1 MKEPFLL
8 LRTRIFFAMI
18 LLVFVSF
25 LLIGITTSFQI
36 RENSFYYHE
45 LRLDRKESQLQRAFY
60 ILFNEKSKQPD
71 NQLSYLYSKRP
82 EFGINIS
89 TVLDAELKDEIF
101 KISDVQNINFTLYD
115 LDGTLIG
122 STVNQDVINKLEE
135 ALINEL
141 EVSNDLKIVKTNESE
156 DQFYRSS
163 FSYILDI
170 NERPIWILNLPY
182 IDDDKLN
189 AYEIRSFIINI
200 AQVYVLLFVLAIVIS
215 YFVSSYITNPI
226 SELVKK
232 MRQMR
237 IDKSNKKIGIN
248 VSSKEIFTLVSS
260 YNNMVDQIDENVKK
274 LSKSQRELAWR
285 EMAKQVAHEIK
296 NPLTP
301 MKLSVQNFKLKFNP
315 NDPKIQDKME
325 DFSDTLVQ
333 QIDVLSSISTAFSHF
348 AELPA
353 QKNENIDIIS
363 TTKLALEIF
372 NEQNIIF
379 QSKLGSLNV
388 KIDRTNLIR
397 VITNLVKNAIQATEN
412 IKDSKIIVSVK
423 KLRNKAIIEIEDN
436 GDGIPRKNREKIFEP
451 KFTTKSKGM
460 GLGLSIIKNLVTNY
474 NGKIDFVSANGKTI
488 FKIELPIH
496 KNV

>member
-1 MKEPFLL
+1 MKEPYLL

-36 RENSFYYHE
+36 RENSLYYHE
-45 LRLDRKESQLQRAFY
+45 LRLDRKESQLQRAFK
-60 ILFNEKSKQPD
+60 ILFNEKSQQSD
-71 NQLSYLYSKRP
+71 NQLSYLFNRRP
-82 EFGINIS
+82 DVGINIS
-89 TVLDAELKDEIF
+89 TVLDEELKQEIF

-122 STVNQDVINKLEE
+122 STVNEGANNKLDNN
-135 ALINEL
+135 LIDEL
-141 EVSNDLKIVKTNESE
+141 SKSKDLNIVQKNQLD
-156 DQFYRSS
+156 DQLYRSS
-163 FSYILDI
+163 FSYIMDV
-170 NERPIWILNLPY
+170 NNRPIWILNLPY

-200 AQVYVLLFVLAIVIS
+200 AQVYVLLFVLAIIIS

-237 IDKSNKKIGIN
+237 IDKSNKKIRTN
-248 VSSKEIFTLVSS
+248 VSSKEMFTLVSS
-260 YNNMVDQIDENVKK
+260 YNNMVDQIDDNVKK

-301 MKLSVQNFKLKFNP
+301 MKLSVQSFKQRFNSK
-315 NDPKIQDKME
+315 DPKIEEKIQ

-372 NEQNIIF
+372 NEQNISF
-379 QSKLGSLNV
+379 ESKMDLLKV

-397 VITNLVKNAIQATEN
+397 VITNLVKNSLQATEN
-412 IKDSKIIVSVK
+412 ISNPKIIVRIK
-423 KLRNKAIIEIEDN
+423 KIRNKAIIEIEDN
-436 GDGIPRKNREKIFEP
+436 GIGISRKNRDKIFEP

-474 NGKIDFVSANGKTI
+474 NGEIDFKSTKDKTT
-488 FKIELPIH
+488 FKIELPIY
-496 KNV
+496 K

>member
-36 RENSFYYHE
+36 RENSLYYHE
-45 LRLDRKESQLQRAFY
+45 LRLDRKEAQLQRAFK
-60 ILFNEKSKQPD
+60 ILFNEKSLQPD
-71 NQLSYLYSKRP
+71 NQLSYLFNRRP
-82 EFGINIS
+82 NDGINIS
-89 TVLDAELKDEIF
+89 TVLDEELKDEIF
-101 KISDVQNINFTLYD
+101 KISDIQNIDFTLYD
-115 LDGTLIG
+115 LDGTLVG
-122 STVNQDVINKLEE
+122 STVNDGVSIKLDNNLIDNLSKSQDLNIVQKNQV
-135 ALINEL
+135 NEQL
-141 EVSNDLKIVKTNESE
+141 
-156 DQFYRSS
+156 YRSS
-163 FSYILDI
+163 FSYIMDV
-170 NERPIWILNLPY
+170 NNKPIWILNLPY
-182 IDDDKLN
+182 VDDDRLN

-200 AQVYVLLFVLAIVIS
+200 AQVYILLFVLAIIIS

-237 IDKSNKKIGIN
+237 LDKSNKKIKTN
-248 VSSKEIFTLVSS
+248 VSSKEMFTLVSS
-260 YNNMVDQIDENVKK
+260 YNNMVDQIDDNVKQI
-274 LSKSQRELAWR
+274 SKSQRELAWR

-301 MKLSVQNFKLKFNP
+301 MKLSVQSFKQRFNSK
-315 NDPKIQDKME
+315 DPKIEEKIQ

-372 NEQNIIF
+372 NEKNILF
-379 QSKLGSLNV
+379 ESKIDSLKV
-388 KIDRTNLIR
+388 KIDRTTLIR
-397 VITNLVKNAIQATEN
+397 IITNLVKNSIQATDN
-412 IKDSKIIVSVK
+412 VSQAKIIIRIK
-423 KLRNKAIIEIEDN
+423 KVRDKAIIEIEDN
-436 GDGIPRKNREKIFEP
+436 GIGISRKNRDKIFEP

-474 NGKIDFVSANGKTI
+474 NGEIDFKSTKGKTI
-488 FKIELPIH
+488 FKIELPIY
-496 KNV
+496 K

>member
-36 RENSFYYHE
+36 RENSLYYHE
-45 LRLDRKESQLQRAFY
+45 LRLDRKEAQLQRAFK
-60 ILFNEKSKQPD
+60 ILFNEKSLQPD
-71 NQLSYLYSKRP
+71 NQLSYLFNRRP
-82 EFGINIS
+82 NDGINIS
-89 TVLDAELKDEIF
+89 TVLDEELKDEIF
-101 KISDVQNINFTLYD
+101 KISDIQNIDFTLYD
-115 LDGTLIG
+115 LDGTLVG
-122 STVNQDVINKLEE
+122 STVNDGVSIKLDNNLIDNLSKSQDLNIVQKNQV
-135 ALINEL
+135 NEQL
-141 EVSNDLKIVKTNESE
+141 
-156 DQFYRSS
+156 YRSS
-163 FSYILDI
+163 FSYIMDV
-170 NERPIWILNLPY
+170 NNKPIWIMNLPY
-182 IDDDKLN
+182 VDDDRLN

-200 AQVYVLLFVLAIVIS
+200 AQVYILLFVLAIIIS

-237 IDKSNKKIGIN
+237 LDKSNKKIKTN
-248 VSSKEIFTLVSS
+248 VSSKEMFTLVSS
-260 YNNMVDQIDENVKK
+260 YNNMVDQIDDNVKQI
-274 LSKSQRELAWR
+274 SKSQRELAWR

-301 MKLSVQNFKLKFNP
+301 MKLSVQSFKQRFNSK
-315 NDPKIQDKME
+315 DPKIEEKIQ

-372 NEQNIIF
+372 NEKNILF
-379 QSKLGSLNV
+379 ESKIDSLKV
-388 KIDRTNLIR
+388 KIDRTTLIR
-397 VITNLVKNAIQATEN
+397 IITNLVKNSIQATDN
-412 IKDSKIIVSVK
+412 LSQAKIIIRIK
-423 KLRNKAIIEIEDN
+423 KVRDKAIIEIEDN
-436 GDGIPRKNREKIFEP
+436 GIGISRKNRDKIFEP

-474 NGKIDFVSANGKTI
+474 NGEIDFKSTKGKTI
-488 FKIELPIH
+488 FKIELPIY
-496 KNV
+496 K

>member
-36 RENSFYYHE
+36 RENSLYYHE
-45 LRLDRKESQLQRAFY
+45 LRLDRKEAQLQRAFN
-60 ILFNEKSKQPD
+60 ILFNEKSQQPD
-71 NQLSYLYSKRP
+71 NQLSYLFNRRP
-82 EFGINIS
+82 DEGINIS
-89 TVLDAELKDEIF
+89 TVLDEELKDEIF
-101 KISDVQNINFTLYD
+101 KISDVQNIDFTLYD
-115 LDGTLIG
+115 LDGTLVG
-122 STVNQDVINKLEE
+122 TTVKSNVSPKLDNN
-135 ALINEL
+135 LIDNL
-141 EVSNDLKIVKTNESE
+141 SNSNDLSIVNKNEL
-156 DQFYRSS
+156 DNQLYRSS
-163 FSYILDI
+163 FSYIMDI
-170 NERPIWILNLPY
+170 NNRPIWILNLPY
-182 IDDDKLN
+182 IDDDRLN
-189 AYEIRSFIINI
+189 AYEVRSFIINI
-200 AQVYVLLFVLAIVIS
+200 AQVYILLFVLAIIIS

-237 IDKSNKKIGIN
+237 LDKSNKKIRTN
-248 VSSKEIFTLVSS
+248 VSSKEMFTLVSS
-260 YNNMVDQIDENVKK
+260 YNNMVDQIDDNVKK
-274 LSKSQRELAWR
+274 ISKSQRELAWR

-301 MKLSVQNFKLKFNP
+301 MKLTVQSFKQRFNSK
-315 NDPKIQDKME
+315 DPKIEEKIQ

-348 AELPA
+348 AEMPA

-372 NEQNIIF
+372 NEKNISF
-379 QSKLGSLNV
+379 ESKIDSLKV
-388 KIDRTNLIR
+388 KIDRTTLIR
-397 VITNLVKNAIQATEN
+397 IITNLVKNSIQATDN
-412 IKDSKIIVSVK
+412 VSQAKIIVRIK
-423 KLRNKAIIEIEDN
+423 KARDKAIIEIEDN
-436 GDGIPRKNREKIFEP
+436 GIGISRKNRDKIFEP

-474 NGKIDFVSANGKTI
+474 NGEIDFKSTTGKTT
-488 FKIELPIH
+488 FKIELPIY
-496 KNV
+496 K

>member
-36 RENSFYYHE
+36 RENSLYYHE
-45 LRLDRKESQLQRAFY
+45 LRLDRKEAQLQRAFK
-60 ILFNEKSKQPD
+60 ILFNEKSLQPD
-71 NQLSYLYSKRP
+71 NQLSYLFNRRP
-82 EFGINIS
+82 NDGINIS
-89 TVLDAELKDEIF
+89 TVLDEELKDEIF
-101 KISDVQNINFTLYD
+101 KISDIQNIDFTLYD
-115 LDGTLIG
+115 LDGTLVG
-122 STVNQDVINKLEE
+122 STVNDGVSIKLDNNLIDNLSKSQDLNIVQKNQV
-135 ALINEL
+135 NEQL
-141 EVSNDLKIVKTNESE
+141 
-156 DQFYRSS
+156 YRSS
-163 FSYILDI
+163 FSYIMDV
-170 NERPIWILNLPY
+170 NNKPIWIMNLPY
-182 IDDDKLN
+182 VDDDRLN

-200 AQVYVLLFVLAIVIS
+200 AQVYILLFVLAIIIS

-237 IDKSNKKIGIN
+237 LDKSNKKIRTN
-248 VSSKEIFTLVSS
+248 VSSKEMFTLVSS
-260 YNNMVDQIDENVKK
+260 YNNMVDQIDDNVKQI
-274 LSKSQRELAWR
+274 SKSQRELAWR

-301 MKLSVQNFKLKFNP
+301 MKLSVQSFKQRFNSK
-315 NDPKIQDKME
+315 DPKIEEKIQ

-372 NEQNIIF
+372 NEKNILF
-379 QSKLGSLNV
+379 ESKIDSLKV
-388 KIDRTNLIR
+388 KIDRTTLIR
-397 VITNLVKNAIQATEN
+397 IITNLVKNSIQATDN
-412 IKDSKIIVSVK
+412 VSQAKIIIRIK
-423 KLRNKAIIEIEDN
+423 KVRDKAIIEIEDN
-436 GDGIPRKNREKIFEP
+436 GIGISRKNRDKIFEP

-474 NGKIDFVSANGKTI
+474 NGEIDFKSTKGKTI
-488 FKIELPIH
+488 FKIELPIY
-496 KNV
+496 K

>member
-1 MKEPFLL
+1 MKEPYLL

-36 RENSFYYHE
+36 RENSLYYHE
-45 LRLDRKESQLQRAFY
+45 LRLDRKEAQLQRAFK

-71 NQLSYLYSKRP
+71 NQLSYLFNRRP
-82 EFGINIS
+82 DLGINIS
-89 TVLDAELKDEIF
+89 TVLDEELKQEIF
-101 KISDVQNINFTLYD
+101 NISDVQNIDFTLYD
-115 LDGTLIG
+115 LDGSLVG
-122 STVNQDVINKLEE
+122 STVNEGFSSTLDKN
-135 ALINEL
+135 LIEDLSNSKDLNIVQKNEF
-141 EVSNDLKIVKTNESE
+141 E
-156 DQFYRSS
+156 DQLYRSS
-163 FSYILDI
+163 FSYIMDI
-170 NERPIWILNLPY
+170 NNRPIWILNLPY
-182 IDDDKLN
+182 VDDDKLN

-200 AQVYVLLFVLAIVIS
+200 AQVYILLFVLAIIIS

-237 IDKSNKKIGIN
+237 LDKSNKKIRTN
-248 VSSKEIFTLVSS
+248 VSSKEMFTLVSS
-260 YNNMVDQIDENVKK
+260 YNNMVDQIDDNVKQI
-274 LSKSQRELAWR
+274 SKSQRELAWR

-301 MKLSVQNFKLKFNP
+301 MKLSVQSFKQRFNSK
-315 NDPKIQDKME
+315 DPKIEEKIQ

-372 NEQNIIF
+372 NEKNISF
-379 QSKLGSLNV
+379 ESKIDSLKV
-388 KIDRTNLIR
+388 KIDRTTLIR
-397 VITNLVKNAIQATEN
+397 IITNLVKNSIQATDN
-412 IKDSKIIVSVK
+412 VSQAKIIVRIK
-423 KLRNKAIIEIEDN
+423 KARDKAIIEIEDN
-436 GDGIPRKNREKIFEP
+436 GIGISRKNRDKIFEP

-474 NGKIDFVSANGKTI
+474 NGEIDFKSTKGKTT
-488 FKIELPIH
+488 FKIELPIY
-496 KNV
+496 K

>member
-1 MKEPFLL
+1 MKEPYLL

-36 RENSFYYHE
+36 RENSLYYHE
-45 LRLDRKESQLQRAFY
+45 LRLDRKEAQLQRAFK

-71 NQLSYLYSKRP
+71 NQLSYLFNRRP
-82 EFGINIS
+82 DLGINIS
-89 TVLDAELKDEIF
+89 TVLDEELKQEIF
-101 KISDVQNINFTLYD
+101 NISDVQNIDFTLYD
-115 LDGTLIG
+115 LDGSLVG
-122 STVNQDVINKLEE
+122 STVNEGFSSTLDKN
-135 ALINEL
+135 LIDDL
-141 EVSNDLKIVKTNESE
+141 SNSE
-156 DQFYRSS
+156 DLNIVQKNEFEDQLYRSS
-163 FSYILDI
+163 FSYIMDI
-170 NERPIWILNLPY
+170 NNRPIWILNLPY
-182 IDDDKLN
+182 VDDDKLN

-200 AQVYVLLFVLAIVIS
+200 AQVYILLFVLAIIIS

-237 IDKSNKKIGIN
+237 LDKSNKKIRTN
-248 VSSKEIFTLVSS
+248 VSSKEMFTLVSS
-260 YNNMVDQIDENVKK
+260 YNNMVDQIDDNVKQI
-274 LSKSQRELAWR
+274 SKSQRELAWR

-301 MKLSVQNFKLKFNP
+301 MKLSVQSFKQRFNSK
-315 NDPKIQDKME
+315 DPKIEEKIQ

-372 NEQNIIF
+372 NEKNISF
-379 QSKLGSLNV
+379 ESKIDSLKV
-388 KIDRTNLIR
+388 KIDRTTLIR
-397 VITNLVKNAIQATEN
+397 IITNLVKNSIQATDN
-412 IKDSKIIVSVK
+412 VSQAKIIVRIK
-423 KLRNKAIIEIEDN
+423 KARDKAIIEIEDN
-436 GDGIPRKNREKIFEP
+436 GIGISRKNRDKIFEP

-474 NGKIDFVSANGKTI
+474 NGEIDFKSTKGKTT
-488 FKIELPIH
+488 FKIELPIY
-496 KNV
+496 K

>member
-1 MKEPFLL
+1 MKEPYLL

-36 RENSFYYHE
+36 RENSLYYHE
-45 LRLDRKESQLQRAFY
+45 LRLDRKEAQLQRAFK

-71 NQLSYLYSKRP
+71 NQLSYLFNRRP
-82 EFGINIS
+82 DLGINIS
-89 TVLDAELKDEIF
+89 TVLDEELKQEIF
-101 KISDVQNINFTLYD
+101 NISDVQNIDFTLYD
-115 LDGTLIG
+115 LDGSLVG
-122 STVNQDVINKLEE
+122 STVNEGFSSTLDKN
-135 ALINEL
+135 LIEDLSNSKDLNIVQKNEF
-141 EVSNDLKIVKTNESE
+141 E
-156 DQFYRSS
+156 DQLYRSS
-163 FSYILDI
+163 FSYIVDI
-170 NERPIWILNLPY
+170 NNKPIWILNLPY
-182 IDDDKLN
+182 VDDDKLN

-200 AQVYVLLFVLAIVIS
+200 AQVYILLFVLAIIIS

-237 IDKSNKKIGIN
+237 LDKSNKKIRTN
-248 VSSKEIFTLVSS
+248 VSSKEMFTLVSS
-260 YNNMVDQIDENVKK
+260 YNNMVDQIDDNVKQI
-274 LSKSQRELAWR
+274 SKSQRELAWR

-301 MKLSVQNFKLKFNP
+301 MKLSVQSFKQRFNSKDP
-315 NDPKIQDKME
+315 NIEEKIQ

-372 NEQNIIF
+372 NEKNISF
-379 QSKLGSLNV
+379 ESKIDSLKV
-388 KIDRTNLIR
+388 KIDRTTLIR
-397 VITNLVKNAIQATEN
+397 IITNLVKNSIQATDN
-412 IKDSKIIVSVK
+412 VSQAKIIVRIK
-423 KLRNKAIIEIEDN
+423 KARDKAIIEIEDN
-436 GDGIPRKNREKIFEP
+436 GIGISRKNRDKIFEP

-474 NGKIDFVSANGKTI
+474 NGEIDFKSTKGKTT
-488 FKIELPIH
+488 FKIELPIY
-496 KNV
+496 K

>member
-1 MKEPFLL
+1 MKEPYLL

-36 RENSFYYHE
+36 RENSLYYHE
-45 LRLDRKESQLQRAFY
+45 LRLDRKESQLQRAFK
-60 ILFNEKSKQPD
+60 ILFNEKSQQSD
-71 NQLSYLYSKRP
+71 NQLSYLFNRRP
-82 EFGINIS
+82 DIGINIS
-89 TVLDAELKDEIF
+89 TVLDEELKQEIF

-122 STVNQDVINKLEE
+122 STVNEGANNKLDNN
-135 ALINEL
+135 LID
-141 EVSNDLKIVKTNESE
+141 DLSKSKDLNIVQKNQLD
-156 DQFYRSS
+156 DQLYRSS
-163 FSYILDI
+163 FSYIMDV
-170 NERPIWILNLPY
+170 NNRPIWILNLPY

-200 AQVYVLLFVLAIVIS
+200 AQVYVLLFVLAIIIS

-237 IDKSNKKIGIN
+237 IDKSNKKIRTN
-248 VSSKEIFTLVSS
+248 VSSKEMFTLVSS
-260 YNNMVDQIDENVKK
+260 YNNMVDQIDDNVKK

-301 MKLSVQNFKLKFNP
+301 MKLSVQSFKQRFNSK
-315 NDPKIQDKME
+315 DPKIEEKIQ

-372 NEQNIIF
+372 NEQNISF
-379 QSKLGSLNV
+379 ESKMDLLKV

-397 VITNLVKNAIQATEN
+397 VITNLVKNSIQATEN
-412 IKDSKIIVSVK
+412 ISNPKIIVRIK
-423 KLRNKAIIEIEDN
+423 KIRNKAIIEIEDN
-436 GDGIPRKNREKIFEP
+436 GIGISRKNRDKIFEP

-474 NGKIDFVSANGKTI
+474 NGEIDFKSTKDKTT
-488 FKIELPIH
+488 FKIELPIY
-496 KNV
+496 K

>member
-1 MKEPFLL
+1 MKEPYLL

-36 RENSFYYHE
+36 RENSLYYHE
-45 LRLDRKESQLQRAFY
+45 LRLDRKESQLQRAFK
-60 ILFNEKSKQPD
+60 ILFNEKSQQSD
-71 NQLSYLYSKRP
+71 NQLSYLFNRRP
-82 EFGINIS
+82 DVGINIS
-89 TVLDAELKDEIF
+89 TVLDEELKQEIF

-122 STVNQDVINKLEE
+122 STVSEGANNKLDNN
-135 ALINEL
+135 LIDDI
-141 EVSNDLKIVKTNESE
+141 SKSKDLNIVQKNQLD
-156 DQFYRSS
+156 DQLYRSS
-163 FSYILDI
+163 FSYIMDV
-170 NERPIWILNLPY
+170 NNRPIWILNLPY
-182 IDDDKLN
+182 LDDDKLN

-200 AQVYVLLFVLAIVIS
+200 AQVYVLLFVLAIIIS

-237 IDKSNKKIGIN
+237 IDKSNKKIRTN
-248 VSSKEIFTLVSS
+248 VSSKEMFTLVSS
-260 YNNMVDQIDENVKK
+260 YNNMVDQIDDNVKK

-301 MKLSVQNFKLKFNP
+301 MKLSVQSFKQRFNSK
-315 NDPKIQDKME
+315 DPKIEEKIQ
-325 DFSDTLVQ
+325 DFSDTLIQ

-372 NEQNIIF
+372 NEQNISF
-379 QSKLGSLNV
+379 DSKMDLLKV

-397 VITNLVKNAIQATEN
+397 VITNLVKNSLQATEN
-412 IKDSKIIVSVK
+412 ISNPKIIVRIK
-423 KLRNKAIIEIEDN
+423 KIRNKAIIEIEDN
-436 GDGIPRKNREKIFEP
+436 GIGISIKNRDKIFEP

-474 NGKIDFVSANGKTI
+474 NGEIDFKSTKFKTT
-488 FKIELPIH
+488 FKIQLPIY
-496 KNV
+496 K

>member
-1 MKEPFLL
+1 
-8 LRTRIFFAMI
+8 MI

-36 RENSFYYHE
+36 TENSLYYHE
-45 LRLDRKESQLQRAFY
+45 LRLDRKEAQLQRAFK

-71 NQLSYLYSKRP
+71 NQLSYLFNRRP
-82 EFGINIS
+82 DLGINIS
-89 TVLDAELKDEIF
+89 TVLDEELKQEIF
-101 KISDVQNINFTLYD
+101 NISDVQNIDFTLYD
-115 LDGTLIG
+115 LDGSLVG
-122 STVNQDVINKLEE
+122 STVNEGFSSILDKN
-135 ALINEL
+135 LIDDL
-141 EVSNDLKIVKTNESE
+141 SNSE
-156 DQFYRSS
+156 DLNIVQKNEFENQLYRSS
-163 FSYILDI
+163 FSYIMDI
-170 NERPIWILNLPY
+170 NNRPIWILNLPY
-182 IDDDKLN
+182 VDDDKLN

-200 AQVYVLLFVLAIVIS
+200 AQVYILLFVLAIIIS

-237 IDKSNKKIGIN
+237 LDKSNKKIRTN
-248 VSSKEIFTLVSS
+248 VSSKEMFTLVSS
-260 YNNMVDQIDENVKK
+260 YNNMVAQIDDNVKQI
-274 LSKSQRELAWR
+274 SKSQRELAWR

-301 MKLSVQNFKLKFNP
+301 MKLSVQSFKQRFNSK
-315 NDPKIQDKME
+315 DPKIEEKIQ

-372 NEQNIIF
+372 NEKNISF
-379 QSKLGSLNV
+379 ESKIDSIKV
-388 KIDRTNLIR
+388 KIDSTTLIR
-397 VITNLVKNAIQATEN
+397 IITNLVKNSIQATEN
-412 IKDSKIIVSVK
+412 VSQPKIIVRIK
-423 KLRNKAIIEIEDN
+423 KARDKAIIEIEDN
-436 GDGIPRKNREKIFEP
+436 GIGISRKNRDKIFEP

-474 NGKIDFVSANGKTI
+474 NGEIDFKSTKRKTT
-488 FKIELPIH
+488 FKIELPVY
-496 KNV
+496 K

>member
-60 ILFNEKSKQPD
+60 ILFNRKSKQPD

-122 STVNQDVINKLEE
+122 STVNQDVINKLDETV
-135 ALINEL
+135 INEL
-141 EVSNDLKIVKTNESE
+141 EVSNDLKIVKTNEAE

-436 GDGIPRKNREKIFEP
+436 GDGIPRKNRDKIFEP

-474 NGKIDFVSANGKTI
+474 NGKIDFVSKKGKTI

>member
-36 RENSFYYHE
+36 RENSLYYHE
-45 LRLDRKESQLQRAFY
+45 LRLDRKEAQLQRAFN
-60 ILFNEKSKQPD
+60 ILFNEKSQQPD
-71 NQLSYLYSKRP
+71 NQLSYLFNRRP
-82 EFGINIS
+82 DEGINIS
-89 TVLDAELKDEIF
+89 TVLDEELKDEIF
-101 KISDVQNINFTLYD
+101 KISDVQNIDFTLYD
-115 LDGTLIG
+115 LDGTLVG
-122 STVNQDVINKLEE
+122 TTVNSDVSPKLDNN
-135 ALINEL
+135 LIDNL
-141 EVSNDLKIVKTNESE
+141 SNSNDLSIVNKNEL
-156 DQFYRSS
+156 DNQLYRSS
-163 FSYILDI
+163 FSYIMDI
-170 NERPIWILNLPY
+170 NNRPIWILNLPY
-182 IDDDKLN
+182 IDDDRLN
-189 AYEIRSFIINI
+189 AYEVRSFIINI
-200 AQVYVLLFVLAIVIS
+200 AQVYILLFVLAIIIS

-237 IDKSNKKIGIN
+237 LDKSNKKIKTN
-248 VSSKEIFTLVSS
+248 VSSKEMFTLVSS
-260 YNNMVDQIDENVKK
+260 YNNMVDQIDDNVKQI
-274 LSKSQRELAWR
+274 SKSQRELAWR

-301 MKLSVQNFKLKFNP
+301 MKLSVQSFKQRFNSK
-315 NDPKIQDKME
+315 DPKIEEKIQ

-372 NEQNIIF
+372 NEKNILF
-379 QSKLGSLNV
+379 ESKIDSLKV
-388 KIDRTNLIR
+388 KIDRTTLIR
-397 VITNLVKNAIQATEN
+397 IITNLVKNSIQATDN
-412 IKDSKIIVSVK
+412 VSQAKIIVRIK
-423 KLRNKAIIEIEDN
+423 KARDKAIIEIEDN
-436 GDGIPRKNREKIFEP
+436 GIGISRKNRDKIFEP

-474 NGKIDFVSANGKTI
+474 NGEIDFKSTTGKTT
-488 FKIELPIH
+488 FKIELPIY
-496 KNV
+496 K

>member
-1 MKEPFLL
+1 
-8 LRTRIFFAMI
+8 MI

-36 RENSFYYHE
+36 RENSLYYHE
-45 LRLDRKESQLQRAFY
+45 LRLDRKEAQLQRAFK

-71 NQLSYLYSKRP
+71 NQLSYLFNRRP
-82 EFGINIS
+82 DLGINIS
-89 TVLDAELKDEIF
+89 TVLDEELKQEIF
-101 KISDVQNINFTLYD
+101 NISDVQNIDFTLYD
-115 LDGTLIG
+115 LDGSLVG
-122 STVNQDVINKLEE
+122 STVNEGFSSTLDKN
-135 ALINEL
+135 LIEDLSNSKDLNIVQKNEF
-141 EVSNDLKIVKTNESE
+141 E
-156 DQFYRSS
+156 DQLYRSS
-163 FSYILDI
+163 FSYIMDI
-170 NERPIWILNLPY
+170 NNRPIWILNLPY
-182 IDDDKLN
+182 VDDDKLN

-200 AQVYVLLFVLAIVIS
+200 AQVYILLFVLAIIIS

-237 IDKSNKKIGIN
+237 LDKSNKKIRTN
-248 VSSKEIFTLVSS
+248 VSSKEMFTLVSS
-260 YNNMVDQIDENVKK
+260 YNNMVDQIDDNVKQI
-274 LSKSQRELAWR
+274 SKSQRELAWR

-301 MKLSVQNFKLKFNP
+301 MKLSVQSFKQRFNSK
-315 NDPKIQDKME
+315 DPKIEEKIQ

-348 AELPA
+348 ADLPA

-372 NEQNIIF
+372 NEKNISF
-379 QSKLGSLNV
+379 ESKIDSLKV
-388 KIDRTNLIR
+388 KIDRTTLIR
-397 VITNLVKNAIQATEN
+397 IITNLVKNSIQATDN
-412 IKDSKIIVSVK
+412 VSQAKIIVRIK
-423 KLRNKAIIEIEDN
+423 KARDKAIIEIEDN
-436 GDGIPRKNREKIFEP
+436 GIGISRKNRDKIFEP

-474 NGKIDFVSANGKTI
+474 NGEIDFKSTKGKTT
-488 FKIELPIH
+488 FKIELPIY
-496 KNV
+496 K

>member
-1 MKEPFLL
+1 MKEPYLL

-36 RENSFYYHE
+36 RENSLYYHE
-45 LRLDRKESQLQRAFY
+45 LRLDRKEAQLQRAFK

-71 NQLSYLYSKRP
+71 NQLSYLFNRRP
-82 EFGINIS
+82 DLGINIS
-89 TVLDAELKDEIF
+89 TVLDEELKQEIF
-101 KISDVQNINFTLYD
+101 NISDVQNIDFTLYD
-115 LDGTLIG
+115 LDGSLVG
-122 STVNQDVINKLEE
+122 STVNEGFSSNLDKSVIDDL
-135 ALINEL
+135 
-141 EVSNDLKIVKTNESE
+141 SNSE
-156 DQFYRSS
+156 DLNIVQKNEFEDQLYRSS
-163 FSYILDI
+163 FSYIMDI
-170 NERPIWILNLPY
+170 NNRPIWILNLPY
-182 IDDDKLN
+182 VDDDKLN

-200 AQVYVLLFVLAIVIS
+200 AQVYILLFVLAIIIS

-237 IDKSNKKIGIN
+237 LDKSNKKIRTN
-248 VSSKEIFTLVSS
+248 VSSKEMFTLVSS
-260 YNNMVDQIDENVKK
+260 YNNMVDQIDDNVKQI
-274 LSKSQRELAWR
+274 SKSQRELAWR

-301 MKLSVQNFKLKFNP
+301 MKLSVQSFKQRFNSK
-315 NDPKIQDKME
+315 DPKIEDKIQ

-372 NEQNIIF
+372 NEKNISF
-379 QSKLGSLNV
+379 ESKIDSLKV
-388 KIDRTNLIR
+388 KIDRTTLIR
-397 VITNLVKNAIQATEN
+397 IITNLVKNSIQATDN
-412 IKDSKIIVSVK
+412 VSQAKIIVRIK
-423 KLRNKAIIEIEDN
+423 KARDKAIIEIEDN
-436 GDGIPRKNREKIFEP
+436 GIGISRKNRDKIFEP

-474 NGKIDFVSANGKTI
+474 NGEIDFKSTKGKTT
-488 FKIELPIH
+488 FKIELPIY
-496 KNV
+496 K

>member
-45 LRLDRKESQLQRAFY
+45 LRLDRKESQLQRAFN
-60 ILFNEKSKQPD
+60 ILFNEKSKQSD
-71 NQLSYLYSKRP
+71 NQLSYLFSKRP

-353 QKNENIDIIS
+353 QKNENIDIIT

-372 NEQNIIF
+372 NEQNILF
-379 QSKLGSLNV
+379 QSNLESLNV

-412 IKDSKIIVSVK
+412 IIDSKIIISVK
-423 KLRNKAIIEIEDN
+423 KVRNKAIIEIEDN
-436 GDGIPRKNREKIFEP
+436 GVGIAKKNRDKIFEP

>member
-36 RENSFYYHE
+36 RENSLYYHE
-45 LRLDRKESQLQRAFY
+45 LRLDRKEAQLQRAFK
-60 ILFNEKSKQPD
+60 ILFNEKSLQPD
-71 NQLSYLYSKRP
+71 NQLSYLFNRRP
-82 EFGINIS
+82 NDGINIS
-89 TVLDAELKDEIF
+89 TVLDEELKDEIF
-101 KISDVQNINFTLYD
+101 KISDIQNIDFTLYD
-115 LDGTLIG
+115 LDGTLVG
-122 STVNQDVINKLEE
+122 STVNDGVSIKLDNNLIDNLSKSQDLNIVQKNQV
-135 ALINEL
+135 NEQL
-141 EVSNDLKIVKTNESE
+141 
-156 DQFYRSS
+156 YRSS
-163 FSYILDI
+163 FSYIMDV
-170 NERPIWILNLPY
+170 NNKPIWILNLPY
-182 IDDDKLN
+182 VDDDRLN

-200 AQVYVLLFVLAIVIS
+200 AQVYILLFVLAIIIS

-237 IDKSNKKIGIN
+237 LDKSNKKIRTN
-248 VSSKEIFTLVSS
+248 VSSKEMFTLVSS
-260 YNNMVDQIDENVKK
+260 YNNMVDQIDDNVKQI
-274 LSKSQRELAWR
+274 SKSQRELAWR

-301 MKLSVQNFKLKFNP
+301 MKLSVQSFKQRFNLK
-315 NDPKIQDKME
+315 DPKIEEKIQ

-372 NEQNIIF
+372 NEKNISF
-379 QSKLGSLNV
+379 ESKIDSLKV
-388 KIDRTNLIR
+388 KIDRTTLIR
-397 VITNLVKNAIQATEN
+397 IITNLVKNSIQATDN
-412 IKDSKIIVSVK
+412 VSQAKIIIRIK
-423 KLRNKAIIEIEDN
+423 KVRDKAIIEIEDN
-436 GDGIPRKNREKIFEP
+436 GIGISRKNRDKIFEP

-474 NGKIDFVSANGKTI
+474 NGEIDFKSTKGKTI
-488 FKIELPIH
+488 FKIELPIY
-496 KNV
+496 K

>member
-1 MKEPFLL
+1 MKEPYLL

-36 RENSFYYHE
+36 RENSLYYHE
-45 LRLDRKESQLQRAFY
+45 LRLDRKEAQLQRAFK

-71 NQLSYLYSKRP
+71 NQLSYLFNRRP
-82 EFGINIS
+82 DLGINIS
-89 TVLDAELKDEIF
+89 TVLDEELKQEIF
-101 KISDVQNINFTLYD
+101 NISDVQNIDFTLYD
-115 LDGTLIG
+115 LDGSLVG
-122 STVNQDVINKLEE
+122 STVNEGFSSTLDKN
-135 ALINEL
+135 LIDDL
-141 EVSNDLKIVKTNESE
+141 SNSEDLNIVKKNEFE
-156 DQFYRSS
+156 DQLYRSS
-163 FSYILDI
+163 FSYIMDI
-170 NERPIWILNLPY
+170 NNRPIWILNLPY
-182 IDDDKLN
+182 VDDDKLN

-200 AQVYVLLFVLAIVIS
+200 AQVYILLFVLAIIIS

-237 IDKSNKKIGIN
+237 LDKSNKKIRTN
-248 VSSKEIFTLVSS
+248 VSSKEMFTLVSS
-260 YNNMVDQIDENVKK
+260 YNNMVDQIDDNVKQI
-274 LSKSQRELAWR
+274 SKSQRELAWR

-301 MKLSVQNFKLKFNP
+301 MKLSVQSFKQRFNSK
-315 NDPKIQDKME
+315 DPKIEEKIQ

-372 NEQNIIF
+372 NEKNISF
-379 QSKLGSLNV
+379 ESKIDSIKV
-388 KIDRTNLIR
+388 KIDRTTLIR
-397 VITNLVKNAIQATEN
+397 IITNLVKNSIQATDN
-412 IKDSKIIVSVK
+412 VSQAKIIVRIK
-423 KLRNKAIIEIEDN
+423 KARDKAIIEIEDN
-436 GDGIPRKNREKIFEP
+436 GMGISRKNRDKIFEP

-474 NGKIDFVSANGKTI
+474 NGEIHFKSSKGKTT
-488 FKIELPIH
+488 FKIELPIY
-496 KNV
+496 K

>member
-1 MKEPFLL
+1 MKEPYLL

-36 RENSFYYHE
+36 RENSLYYHE
-45 LRLDRKESQLQRAFY
+45 LRLDRKEAQLQRAFK

-71 NQLSYLYSKRP
+71 NQLSYLFNRRP
-82 EFGINIS
+82 DLGINIS
-89 TVLDAELKDEIF
+89 TVLDEELKQEIF
-101 KISDVQNINFTLYD
+101 NISDVQNIDFTLYD
-115 LDGTLIG
+115 LDGSLVG
-122 STVNQDVINKLEE
+122 STVNEGFSSTLDKN
-135 ALINEL
+135 LIDDL
-141 EVSNDLKIVKTNESE
+141 SNSE
-156 DQFYRSS
+156 DLNIVQKNEFEDQLYRSS
-163 FSYILDI
+163 FSYIMDI
-170 NERPIWILNLPY
+170 NDRPIWILNLPY
-182 IDDDKLN
+182 VDDDKLN

-200 AQVYVLLFVLAIVIS
+200 AQVYILLFVLAIIIS

-237 IDKSNKKIGIN
+237 LDKSNKKIRTN
-248 VSSKEIFTLVSS
+248 VSSKEMFTLVSS
-260 YNNMVDQIDENVKK
+260 YNNMVDQIDDNVKQI
-274 LSKSQRELAWR
+274 SKSQRELAWR

-301 MKLSVQNFKLKFNP
+301 MKLSVQSFKQRFNSK
-315 NDPKIQDKME
+315 DPKIEEKIQ

-372 NEQNIIF
+372 NEKNISF
-379 QSKLGSLNV
+379 ESKIDSIKV
-388 KIDRTNLIR
+388 KIDRTTLIR
-397 VITNLVKNAIQATEN
+397 IITNLVKNSIQATDN
-412 IKDSKIIVSVK
+412 VSQAKIIVRIK
-423 KLRNKAIIEIEDN
+423 KARDKAIIEIEDN
-436 GDGIPRKNREKIFEP
+436 GMGISRKNRDKIFEP

-474 NGKIDFVSANGKTI
+474 NGDIDFKSTKDKTT
-488 FKIELPIH
+488 FKIELPIY
-496 KNV
+496 K

>member
-1 MKEPFLL
+1 MKEPYLL

-36 RENSFYYHE
+36 RENSLYYHE
-45 LRLDRKESQLQRAFY
+45 LRLDRKEAQLQRAFK

-71 NQLSYLYSKRP
+71 NQLSYLFNRRP
-82 EFGINIS
+82 DLGINIS
-89 TVLDAELKDEIF
+89 TVLDEELKQEIF
-101 KISDVQNINFTLYD
+101 NISDVQNIDFTLYD
-115 LDGTLIG
+115 LDGSLVG
-122 STVNQDVINKLEE
+122 STVNEGFSSTLDKN
-135 ALINEL
+135 LIDDL
-141 EVSNDLKIVKTNESE
+141 SNSEDLNIVKKNEFE
-156 DQFYRSS
+156 DQLYRSS
-163 FSYILDI
+163 FSYIMDI
-170 NERPIWILNLPY
+170 NNRPIWILNLPY
-182 IDDDKLN
+182 VDDDKLN

-200 AQVYVLLFVLAIVIS
+200 AQVYILLFVLAIIIS

-237 IDKSNKKIGIN
+237 LDKSNKKIRTN
-248 VSSKEIFTLVSS
+248 VSSKEMFTLVSS
-260 YNNMVDQIDENVKK
+260 YNNMVDQIDDNVKQI
-274 LSKSQRELAWR
+274 SKSQRELAWR

-301 MKLSVQNFKLKFNP
+301 MKLSVQSFKQRFNSK
-315 NDPKIQDKME
+315 DPKIEEKIQ

-372 NEQNIIF
+372 NEKNISF
-379 QSKLGSLNV
+379 ESKIDSIKV
-388 KIDRTNLIR
+388 KIDRTTLIR
-397 VITNLVKNAIQATEN
+397 IITNLVKNSIQATDN
-412 IKDSKIIVSVK
+412 VSQAKIIVRIK
-423 KLRNKAIIEIEDN
+423 KARDKAIIEIEDN
-436 GDGIPRKNREKIFEP
+436 GIGISRKNRDKIFEP

-474 NGKIDFVSANGKTI
+474 NGEIDFKSTKGKTT
-488 FKIELPIH
+488 FKIELPIY
-496 KNV
+496 K